1 MFVNFQDALSDG
13 NPFWKSSHGK
23 FGPGEHV
30 PFQRLSE
37 ATMSALQDRNGN
49 DIVQDESKGL
59 LSLLDEII
67 IRIIEKLSSE
77 DIANIA
83 DTCIKLR
90 EVVRKMTA
98 GDERTIIVM
107 LCRYSYMR
115 KMPANIASDSKAKKK
130 RKMKRKKIHTV
141 KEIASEDELVKNR
154 LNAKFKMKTQRSN
167 DDGMPCLRL
176 TKSKHLYDFLIF

>member
-1 MFVNFQDALSDG
+1 MNNKDVNTL
-13 NPFWKSSHGK
+13 K
-23 FGPGEHV
+23 PGYGIM
-30 PFQRLSE
+30 Q
-37 ATMSALQDRNGN
+37 N
-49 DIVQDESKGL
+49 ESKGL

-83 DTCIKLR
+83 DTCIRLR

-98 GDERTIIVM
+98 NDENLSDFSIESIDELELDCTI
-107 LCRYSYMR
+107 
-115 KMPANIASDSKAKKK
+115 KMPTDVANQNKVKKR
-130 RKMKRKKIHTV
+130 RKMKRKRIGSSR
-141 KEIASEDELVKNR
+141 EIASEDELVKKR

-176 TKSKHLYDFLIF
+176 SKN